1 MSGNGAAP
9 LRIGILGA
17 ARIAPL
23 ALIKPAKGNVEVV
36 VAAVAARDA
45 ARAQAFAAKHGIA
58 RVDESYET
66 LIADPDLDAIY
77 IPLPNGLHGRWIRAA
92 LGTGKHVLP
101 GNPTVKP
108 VTLVVDAILDCSKRG
123 GIILDVFAGSGT
135 TLIAAEKAGRR
146 GYGIEIDCHYAD
158 IIIRRFDEVLGLKAV
173 HAESKLDFERL
184 TNERFKE
191 KRHGQKAKNGKAHRA
206 KDR

>member
-1 MSGNGAAP
+1 MSASVEGAEPACWAD
-9 LRIGILGA
+9 LGSSYIGPILFLTVLITG
-17 ARIAPL
+17 RV
-23 ALIKPAKGNVEVV
+23 AL
-36 VAAVAARDA
+36 VA
-45 ARAQAFAAKHGIA
+45 
-58 RVDESYET
+58 
-66 LIADPDLDAIY
+66 
-77 IPLPNGLHGRWIRAA
+77 
-92 LGTGKHVLP
+92 
-101 GNPTVKP
+101 
-108 VTLVVDAILDCSKRG
+108 DAILDCSKRG

-158 IIIRRFDEVLGLKAV
+158 IIIRRFDEVFGLKAV

-191 KRHGQKAKNGKAHRA
+191 KRHGQKAKNGKGHRA

>member
-1 MSGNGAAP
+1 MNTFGKDRGTE
-9 LRIGILGA
+9 
-17 ARIAPL
+17 L
-23 ALIKPAKGNVEVV
+23 AM
-36 VAAVAARDA
+36 
-45 ARAQAFAAKHGIA
+45 H
-58 RVDESYET
+58 
-66 LIADPDLDAIY
+66 
-77 IPLPNGLHGRWIRAA
+77 
-92 LGTGKHVLP
+92 
-101 GNPTVKP
+101 PTVKP
-108 VTLVVDAILDCSKRG
+108 VALVADAILDCSKRG

-146 GYGIEIDCHYAD
+146 GYGIEIDCHYTD
-158 IIIRRFDEVLGLKAV
+158 IIIRRFDEVFGLKAV

>member
-1 MSGNGAAP
+1 MLGRPGFQLHWADFVFNSLDNRPGGA
-9 LRIGILGA
+9 G
-17 ARIAPL
+17 
-23 ALIKPAKGNVEVV
+23 
-36 VAAVAARDA
+36 
-45 ARAQAFAAKHGIA
+45 FA
-58 RVDESYET
+58 
-66 LIADPDLDAIY
+66 
-77 IPLPNGLHGRWIRAA
+77 
-92 LGTGKHVLP
+92 
-101 GNPTVKP
+101 
-108 VTLVVDAILDCSKRG
+108 DAILDCSKRG

-158 IIIRRFDEVLGLKAV
+158 IIIRRFDEVFGLKAV

-191 KRHGQKAKNGKAHRA
+191 KRHGQKAKNGKGHRA